1 MNNYSMK
8 FEVMYIHKYE
18 HRHDHVDVSLDT
30 EMSID
35 I

>member
-1 MNNYSMK
+1 MK

-18 HRHDHVDVSLDT
+18 HRHDHVDVSLGM
-30 EMSID
+30 EMSTD

>member
-1 MNNYSMK
+1 MK

-18 HRHDHVDVSLDT
+18 QRHDHVDLSLGL
-30 EMSID
+30 EMSTD